1 MFSKD
6 SSSKSDKTSKATPE
20 VEPVQQRIER
30 PRASKPGMPSI
41 VSEGLHVTGNMISDG
56 DIQIDGIVEGDVKGG
71 KLIVGV
77 NGGVIGK
84 VIANEVTVNGA
95 VTGEIKAASVI
106 LAKSAKVQGNITHES
121 LSIEAGAEFEGQCKR
136 GDGAARQAASN
147 DSTKQV
153 LQQLSGSQSDNQSG
167 SQSGSQSGGSSG
179 SGSKKSA

>member
-6 SSSKSDKTSKATPE
+6 STKTDKIEKAPALD
-20 VEPVQQRIER
+20 PVQSQIER

-71 KLIVGV
+71 KLTIGI

-84 VIANEVTVNGA
+84 VIAKEVMVNGA
-95 VTGEIKAASVI
+95 VTGEVKASTVT
-106 LAKSAKVQGNITHES
+106 LAKTAKVQGNITHES
-121 LSIEAGAEFEGQCKR
+121 LSIEPGAEFEGQCKR
-136 GDGAARQAASN
+136 GGGAARQAASN

-153 LQQLSGSQSDNQSG
+153 LQQLSGGQPAVQP
-167 SQSGSQSGGSSG
+167 
-179 SGSKKSA
+179 KKSA